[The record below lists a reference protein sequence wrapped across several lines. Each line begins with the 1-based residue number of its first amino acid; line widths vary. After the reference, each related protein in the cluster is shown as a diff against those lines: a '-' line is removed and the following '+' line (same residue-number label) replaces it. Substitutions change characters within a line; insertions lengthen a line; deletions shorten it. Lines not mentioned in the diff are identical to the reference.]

1 MLTCCSSSC
10 RLCAIAASVLL
21 PASTAS
27 LCARSAARCTWTSRP
42 LLAAAAWVA
51 GAAWRPPSAVPVL
64 LPGAAGCLGAG
75 GAARGCCADAVW
87 GVQYSALMPNMA
99 FTCSAGSSTSCSKRG
114 SMHSLAFQVLLAG
127 LGSRRGLE
135 AAMGRPQS
143 GPLLRTCRFARSCK
157 PLADAGI
164 ETFLLLSH
172 PPCCGAVCRGPSF
185 HDGSLC

>member
-1 MLTCCSSSC
+1 M
-10 RLCAIAASVLL
+10 LL

-64 LPGAAGCLGAG
+64 LPGAAGCLCAG
-75 GAARGCCADAVW
+75 KAARGCCADAVW

-99 FTCSAGSSTSCSKRG
+99 FTCSAGSSTSCSRRG
-114 SMHSLAFQVLLAG
+114 NLHSLASQVLLAG
-127 LGSRRGLE
+127 TGAGEALEQQSAGLK
-135 AAMGRPQS
+135 AVRHSVSADFP
-143 GPLLRTCRFARSCK
+143 RSCN
-157 PLADAGI
+157 PLAVAGA
-164 ETFLLLSH
+164 ETLLLLSQ

-185 HDGSLC
+185 HDGSLCL